1 MSKRKIKI
9 GAAQLGPIDLHHSR
23 QEIIQRLINLM
34 MQASDSGADL
44 IVYPELAS
52 PPFSQDGLLK
62 KKSL

>member
-44 IVYPELAS
+44 IVYPELALTTFF
-52 PPFSQDGLLK
+52 PRWFIEEKD
-62 KKSL
+62 